1 MSTNETT
8 EQTDTDA
15 VIEHFWPDHLSGNE
29 VKTKWPRGRN
39 VRIENIGIE
48 KVFDKQINDSKEM
61 VVVHFEDIERGLVTN
76 KTNGRKLA
84 EMFGGDS
91 DKWIGKEVSIT
102 HAKRSNG
109 TIGVDVDEAFG
120 E

>member
-1 MSTNETT
+1 LNSTK
-8 EQTDTDA
+8 EQHEQS
-15 VIEHFWPDHLSGNE
+15 VLEHFWPEHLSGGE

-39 VRIENIGIE
+39 VVIAGVNIEP
-48 KVFDKQINDSKEM
+48 VFDSQKNASKDM
-61 VVVHFEDIERGLVTN
+61 VIVYFDGIQRGLVCN

-84 EMFGGDS
+84 EMFGGS
-91 DKWIGKEVSIT
+91 DAEWIGKEVSIT

-109 TIGVDVDEAFG
+109 TIGVDIDEPFESA